1 MTSFQT
7 RFNSIVV
14 FADLDGDKNVLAAE
28 VIKKLYQLRKKVS
41 DINVGVSGKANS
53 TWEATCS
60 RKQSACREGHVLEI
74 WAVNRT
80 FNANSETAVNALSDQ
95 VGP

>member
-1 MTSFQT
+1 MSKFLSMSSLQT

-14 FADLDGDKNVLAAE
+14 FAELDGNKNVLAAD
-28 VIKKLYQLRKKVS
+28 VIKKLYELRKKMG

-60 RKQSACREGHVLEI
+60 KRQSVCQEGHILEI
-74 WAVNRT
+74 WDAI
-80 FNANSETAVNALSDQ
+80 Q
-95 VGP
+95 